1 MTASQ
6 RRQERSDDLELEVLL
21 VAVAVGAP
29 LQDADLIIEALD
41 QAEADLVLR
50 PAVGGDAVP
59 VPLDHR
65 GELPVRL
72 EPLPLE
78 SLLPAVEEGAGP
90 ALRLVAPE
98 LAEGLLEQV
107 GGAEPLVRRQQLLQ
121 AGPAVVGQVLPAGEQ
136 GVPLALD
143 EGAVLAGES
152 AVLAAAH
159 LVERVREVA
168 HDVELVE
175 DDPGLGRVP

>member
-1 MTASQ
+1 MTMSQ
-6 RRQERSDDLELEVLL
+6 RRQERGDDLELEVLL

-29 LQDADLIIEALD
+29 LEDADLVVEALD

-65 GELPVRL
+65 GELPVGL

-78 SLLPAVEEGAGP
+78 GLLPALEEGACP
-90 ALRLVAPE
+90 ALGLVAPE

-107 GGAEPLVRRQQLLQ
+107 GDVEPFVGPEQLPEARSPVVAE
-121 AGPAVVGQVLPAGEQ
+121 VLPAREQ
-136 GVPLALD
+136 GVPL
-143 EGAVLAGES
+143 
-152 AVLAAAH
+152 
-159 LVERVREVA
+159 
-168 HDVELVE
+168 
-175 DDPGLGRVP
+175 